1 MRKGCGGRRRV
12 NLSGKGDREV
22 KKGIAEA
29 GFEMESPLKRLGVG
43 TVKGK
48 REEIVEDW
56 CFTRT

>member
-1 MRKGCGGRRRV
+1 M